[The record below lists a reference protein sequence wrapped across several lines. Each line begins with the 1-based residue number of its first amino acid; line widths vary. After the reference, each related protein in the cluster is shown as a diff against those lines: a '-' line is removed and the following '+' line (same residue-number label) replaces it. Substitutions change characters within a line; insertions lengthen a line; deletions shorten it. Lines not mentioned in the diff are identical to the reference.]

1 MRRIKMYLQ
10 RTTITFKVICIMF
23 FLSLASNA
31 LAADTA
37 RTPGQE
43 PYTRAQSAWEKGD
56 WETALSLCDESLK
69 INRRYKDAWLLKG
82 QIFWQMKSHKMA
94 VSSFDEYLRIDPRNV
109 IVWVNRGANLFELER
124 YKEMQ
129 DSFEK
134 ALTLDPK
141 CMPLYKNMGINY
153 LLMGNYED
161 SHKAFQKL
169 QELGETSTYFALTR
183 RMLQITDPA
192 QAPPKNW
199 SVNLD
204 SYQTVLELTDPS
216 KAGYLVN
223 INSTEGTAIRMG
235 GSSEQP
241 FKYAPNFE
249 IWNGAMI
256 FDKKG
261 DGLLTSGTH
270 YRYKKITGDTLTIEE
285 GRIRNWR
292 LDLSSKKCFLIS
304 Q

>member
-1 MRRIKMYLQ
+1 MYLQ
-10 RTTITFKVICIMF
+10 RTAITFAVIGIVF
-23 FLSLASNA
+23 FLSLASYA
-31 LAADTA
+31 FAADTA

-43 PYTRAQSAWEKGD
+43 PYMRAQSAWEKGD

-82 QIFWQMKSHKMA
+82 QIYWQMKSHKMA
-94 VSSFDEYLRIDPRNV
+94 VSAFDEYLRIDPKNV
-109 IVWVNRGANLFELER
+109 MVWVNRGANLFELER
-124 YKEMQ
+124 YREMQ
-129 DSFEK
+129 ESFEK
-134 ALTLDPK
+134 ALTIDPGSI
-141 CMPLYKNMGINY
+141 PLYKNMGINY
-153 LLMGNYED
+153 FLMGNYED
-161 SHKAFQKL
+161 SNKAFQKL
-169 QELGETSTYFALTR
+169 QELGETSSYFAQTR

-192 QAPPKNW
+192 LAPPKTW
-199 SVNLD
+199 TVNLD
-204 SYQTVLELTDPS
+204 SYHTVLELTDPR

-223 INSTEGTAIRMG
+223 ITSTEGTAIRLG

-249 IWNGAMI
+249 VWDGAMI

-261 DGLLTSGTH
+261 EGLLTSGTH
-270 YRYKKITGDTLTIEE
+270 YRYRKITGDTLTIEE

-292 LDLSSKKCFLIS
+292 LELSSKKCFLIT